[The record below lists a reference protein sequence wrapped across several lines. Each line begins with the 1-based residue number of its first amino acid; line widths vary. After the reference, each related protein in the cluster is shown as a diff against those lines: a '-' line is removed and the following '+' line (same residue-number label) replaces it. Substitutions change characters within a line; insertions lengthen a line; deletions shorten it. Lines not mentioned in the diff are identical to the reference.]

1 MGNSSSIHNYISIE
15 IIGRGSFGEVHK
27 VKNKET
33 NEIYAIKV
41 LHTEF
46 NKNLEN
52 YMKALNNEIEIY
64 SKLNH
69 PCILPFIGASY
80 FSFNDELRPAIVV
93 KYAVNG
99 SLDHLLEYGKQY
111 ERIPFWDSTKILHY
125 VVFTGYLRRCH
136 IYTNKE

>member
-1 MGNSSSIHNYISIE
+1 
-15 IIGRGSFGEVHK
+15 
-27 VKNKET
+27 
-33 NEIYAIKV
+33 
-41 LHTEF
+41 
-46 NKNLEN
+46 
-52 YMKALNNEIEIY
+52 MKALNNEIEIY

-111 ERIPFWDSTKILHY
+111 ERIPFWDNTQILCCIYGISSAMSYLHAQGIIHY
-125 VVFTGYLRRCH
+125 DLKPSNILLDEFLQPLVSDLGISRILDDKKEVFQHQR
-136 IYTNKE
+136 